1 MLNEEL
7 SSITENLYSLIT
19 TKLGK
24 RNGLILSRELNGQ
37 QTDKIR
43 ENIIKVFRTIRFK
56 TEIEINLHEVNFL
69 T

>member
-24 RNGLILSRELNGQ
+24 RELNGQ